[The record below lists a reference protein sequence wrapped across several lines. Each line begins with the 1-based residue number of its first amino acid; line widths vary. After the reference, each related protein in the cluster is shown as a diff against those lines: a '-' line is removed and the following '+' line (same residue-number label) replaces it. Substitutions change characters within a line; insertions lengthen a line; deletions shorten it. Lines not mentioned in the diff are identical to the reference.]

1 MNTRIIFASILLQI
15 LAVPLLADWGAC
27 NVGAVGDPGVQI
39 QTTTLQKPD
48 GTFNFILSAGGTPLA
63 DKADALGFAFGQA
76 KMKGDCEIV
85 VQVMDISPGK
95 QDWAAGGAMLREN
108 FGADSKFFAIACT
121 RGHGIQNF
129 VRTADSTAVA
139 TQENCTDC
147 NPPTWLKIVRQGDH
161 FTSYKSRDGKT
172 WLEVSQ
178 ADIAMKKNVWAG
190 VFTTG
195 GGDASGAA
203 VTFTHVATR
212 ELAGQ

>member
-1 MNTRIIFASILLQI
+1 
-15 LAVPLLADWGAC
+15 
-27 NVGAVGDPGVQI
+27 
-39 QTTTLQKPD
+39 
-48 GTFNFILSAGGTPLA
+48 
-63 DKADALGFAFGQA
+63 
-76 KMKGDCEIV
+76 MKGDCEIV
-85 VQVMDISPGK
+85 VQVMDISTGK

-108 FGADSKFFAIACT
+108 FGADSKFFAIGCT